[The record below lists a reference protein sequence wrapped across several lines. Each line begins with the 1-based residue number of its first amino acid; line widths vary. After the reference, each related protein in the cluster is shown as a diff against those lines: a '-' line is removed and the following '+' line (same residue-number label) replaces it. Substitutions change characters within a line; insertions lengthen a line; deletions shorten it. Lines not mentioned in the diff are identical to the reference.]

1 MSAPRVQVYAARVVH
16 LPPAQ
21 FAGRICAARL
31 DALQTIVTEECGV
44 PAERQE
50 LIAK

>member
-31 DALQTIVTEECGV
+31 MRSRTSAIPT
-44 PAERQE
+44 PRRPH
-50 LIAK
+50 